1 MDQVDDNNPAHV
13 QAFMQ
18 LFYQKI
24 IGQNPNDTDELQ
36 RQQGNFNQA
45 NNIEQRVMFLELKKH
60 TLKEEAAYNQTKS
73 CCSMM

>member
-1 MDQVDDNNPAHV
+1 
-13 QAFMQ
+13 MQ

-45 NNIEQRVMFLELKKH
+45 NKIEQRVMFLELKK
-60 TLKEEAAYNQTKS
+60 
-73 CCSMM
+73 